1 MHYSRRL
8 IVQTLVFSS
17 SYLHRQV
24 SPPETLVVKEGTTWA
39 RNGRWILPE
48 MPDFHITFRD
58 LLHAV
63 NLRHG
68 TKDFTSLPKEG
79 VLRIFSPWKIRRLRP
94 GLNPRTWVPKA
105 STLPLD
111 HWSRFH
117 YAVCLGDKL
126 TTFRIIVGPSHSKVK
141 QSKKKKFL
149 NYLTLKN
156 VRNQEPKQS
165 QHSPRSPCTRNTEP
179 LEISLWQPHLSR
191 LYIQLFIKWCCRYF
205 ILCKVDGMAVE
216 R

>member
-1 MHYSRRL
+1 MNFAWNARL
-8 IVQTLVFSS
+8 PHNIQGSFTCRKS
-17 SYLHRQV
+17 
-24 SPPETLVVKEGTTWA
+24 TTWDK
-39 RNGRWILPE
+39 RLYFPSEGGRAK
-48 MPDFHITFRD
+48 DFFALKNPTASAGFEPS
-58 LLHAV
+58 
-63 NLRHG
+63 NLG
-68 TKDFTSLPKEG
+68 TKGQHATS
-79 VLRIFSPWKIRRLRP
+79 RP
-94 GLNPRTWVPKA
+94 LK
-105 STLPLD
+105 SLY
-111 HWSRFH
+111 

-205 ILCKVDGMAVE
+205 ILCKVDGWL
-216 R
+216 